1 MVKFTHNC
9 SSFLYL
15 YFDTLWYLIS
25 FKDMISTGPVLL
37 LFPDPD
43 YILTVICE
51 KYVSALRK
59 NIEDKSLGMYNLL
72 EDYLHHEQM
81 LL

>member
-1 MVKFTHNC
+1 
-9 SSFLYL
+9 
-15 YFDTLWYLIS
+15 
-25 FKDMISTGPVLL
+25 MISTGPVLL